1 MPQVF
6 ISYARVDRTKIVRLI
21 AVLRKLGFSPWWDD
35 DIPPGASWE
44 ETIARAL
51 ADAQAVIVCW
61 SPASIASEN
70 VRSEARVARGL
81 GRLVQVFLN
90 PCEPPLFFGE
100 RQGIDFTNWNG
111 SARHPNMERLKQ
123 ALQSA
128 IASPASRDG
137 KSLPEALRRRHLRMP
152 SRMTAVAAGALTLV
166 ALGGWWWDTSSSA
179 VSASRMA
186 VVPIKALAGGPAVAA
201 FADGL
206 TDQITTSLNDG
217 HIPTVSRGDGERL
230 RGGDSDL
237 LIKSLGI
244 GYSLDGTVEASGKS
258 LHARLHLDDRV
269 RHASLWSYETSG
281 PADDPAALDYAIA
294 RNIAGV
300 ITCAYRALRPGGL
313 TDTELLSRYLRV
325 CDLFVNHDDATDT
338 KSTFEMLED
347 LRLITKSAPNFA
359 PAHSDLAKFSAYLAP
374 LMAPEQAAAARAESA
389 REASRA
395 LSLDPHSADA
405 WLAREMAL
413 PPTQWAEREA
423 LLRKAVAAD
432 PPWPHSNGFLAM
444 FLTETGR
451 MREASVFAQRAAA
464 ADLQLEWRPFSAK
477 MVCDSAPS
485 ESAIS
490 DLRQR
495 LSVAPGDPDVKWAL
509 TWCLLDAGRFREAKL
524 LEAPVLPGTVSAEA
538 FRNAVENALIS
549 GKPAHRTAAEQLGA
563 KLPKAD
569 QSQLPFMISWS
580 SALGDLDT
588 AFRLARQF
596 TPGYPVTGITNFLF
610 GPQTKAMR
618 HDPRFFVVAAQYGL
632 AEFWRSTGRWPDF
645 CSGARL
651 AACRSGVQAVLAR
664 QIPPLTVLYPSP
676 ASTSPSSPATR
687 SASAGSSAR
696 MTKLLPTLPSLKK
709 G

>member
-1 MPQVF
+1 MPQIF
-6 ISYARVDRTKIVRLI
+6 ISYARVDRTKVVRLV

-51 ADAQAVIVCW
+51 ADAQAVVVCW

-81 GRLVQVFLN
+81 GRLVQVFLH
-90 PCEPPLFFGE
+90 PCDPPLFFGE
-100 RQGIDFTNWNG
+100 RQGIDLTDWNG
-111 SARHPNMERLKQ
+111 SARHPHMDRLKQ

-128 IASPASRDG
+128 ITSPAPSDA
-137 KSLPEALRRRHLRMP
+137 KPLPETPRRRHLRLP
-152 SRMTAVAAGALTLV
+152 LRTTAVAAGALTLV
-166 ALGGWWWDTSSSA
+166 ALGGWWWETTSSA
-179 VSASRMA
+179 VSASRLA

-217 HIPTVSRGDGERL
+217 HIPTVSRADGERL
-230 RGGDSDL
+230 QGGDADR

-244 GYSLDGTVEASGKS
+244 GYSLDGTVETSGKT

-269 RHASLWSYETSG
+269 RHASLWSFEASG
-281 PADDPAALDYAIA
+281 PSDDPAALNYAIA

-300 ITCAYRALRPGGL
+300 ISCAYRALRPGGL

-325 CDLFVNHDDATDT
+325 CDLFVNHDDAKDT
-338 KSTFEMLED
+338 KSTLEMLGD
-347 LRLITKSAPNFA
+347 LRLITKGAPNFA

-374 LMAPEQAAAARAESA
+374 LMEPDQAAAARAESA
-389 REASRA
+389 RAASRA
-395 LSLDPHSADA
+395 LELDPHSADA

-413 PPTQWAEREA
+413 PPTRWAEREA

-432 PPWPHSNGFLAM
+432 PAWPHSNGFFAM
-444 FLTETGR
+444 FLMETGR
-451 MREASVFAQRAAA
+451 MREAAVYAQRAAA

-477 MVCDSAPS
+477 MACDSDAS

-495 LSVAPGDPDVKWAL
+495 ISVSPGDPQIKWAL
-509 TWCLLDAGRFREAKL
+509 RWCLLNAGRFREAKT
-524 LEAPVLPGTVSAEA
+524 LETPKPPGTVSPEA
-538 FRNAVENALIS
+538 LRLAVENALIS
-549 GKPAHRTAAEQLGA
+549 GRPADRATAEQMAA
-563 KLPKAD
+563 KLATED
-569 QSQLPFMISWS
+569 RGLLPLIIMWS

-588 AFRLARQF
+588 AFRLVRQF
-596 TPGYPVTGITNFLF
+596 APGYPLTGTTMFLF
-610 GPQTKAMR
+610 GPQTEGMR
-618 HDPRFFVVAAQYGL
+618 RDPRFFALAAQYRL

-651 AACRSGVQAVLAR
+651 AACRSGVQAALAQR
-664 QIPPLTVLYPSP
+664 
-676 ASTSPSSPATR
+676 
-687 SASAGSSAR
+687 
-696 MTKLLPTLPSLKK
+696 
-709 G
+709 